1 MVLRQ
6 HEADRAEWDR
16 VEGRGICVEAT
27 GILSRSFMNVLDLI
41 KATIAC
47 GLIAFIIYSFPVIGQ
62 VIIIG
67 ILSLLWLS
75 YAHRTLASIR
85 RR

>member
-1 MVLRQ
+1 MLRQ
-6 HEADRAEWDR
+6 HEAGRAEWDR
-16 VEGRGICVEAT
+16 VERRGVCVEAM
-27 GILSRSFMNVLDLI
+27 GILGRSFMNVLDLI

-47 GLIAFIIYSFPVIGQ
+47 GLSAFLIYSFPVIGQ

-67 ILSLLWLS
+67 LLSLLWLS
-75 YAHRTLASIR
+75 YAHKTLATIR

>member
-1 MVLRQ
+1 
-6 HEADRAEWDR
+6 
-16 VEGRGICVEAT
+16 
-27 GILSRSFMNVLDLI
+27 MNVLDLI

-47 GLIAFIIYSFPVIGQ
+47 GVSAFLIYSFAVIGQ

-67 ILSLLWLS
+67 VLSLLWLS
-75 YAHRTLASIR
+75 YAHRTLATIR